1 MFLSYGLHVI
11 LIWLIVVGLLARM
24 YLTEGRR
31 IGALTQT
38 VKPLTDLD

>member
-1 MFLSYGLHVI
+1 MFLSYGLHV
-11 LIWLIVVGLLARM
+11 RM
-24 YLTEGRR
+24 YLTEDRR